1 MRTRTLG
8 PSLTV
13 SEQGLGC
20 MGMSHSYGVPDDAE
34 SRATIRRALDHG
46 VTFFDT
52 ADIYGFGAN
61 EELLAPELSPVRDE
75 VVIATK
81 FGHEVVESGGVRING
96 HPDHVRAACDAS
108 LGRLGIDCIDLYYQH
123 RVDRSI
129 PVEETWGA
137 MSGLVEAGKVRFL
150 GICEAAPDTIRRAHA
165 VHPVTAIQSEYSLWT
180 RDVEGNGVLEVA
192 RELGI
197 GFVPFSPMGRGIFSG
212 AITSLDQLP
221 ETDHRRGNPR
231 FQGDNLGQN
240 LELVRALAAIA
251 DERGVLP
258 IQLALAW
265 VMAQGT
271 QIVPIPGTK
280 RMAYLEQN
288 IAAGALDLS
297 PDDLAR
303 IAAVFPLDAIAGPR
317 YSDMSNIYV

>member
-1 MRTRTLG
+1 M
-8 PSLTV
+8 
-13 SEQGLGC
+13 
-20 MGMSHSYGVPDDAE
+20 D
-34 SRATIRRALDHG
+34 
-46 VTFFDT
+46 
-52 ADIYGFGAN
+52 
-61 EELLAPELSPVRDE
+61 
-75 VVIATK
+75 
-81 FGHEVVESGGVRING
+81 
-96 HPDHVRAACDAS
+96 
-108 LGRLGIDCIDLYYQH
+108 
-123 RVDRSI
+123 
-129 PVEETWGA
+129 
-137 MSGLVEAGKVRFL
+137 
-150 GICEAAPDTIRRAHA
+150 
-165 VHPVTAIQSEYSLWT
+165 
-180 RDVEGNGVLEVA
+180 VA

-303 IAAVFPLDAIAGPR
+303 IAAVFPVDAIAGPR